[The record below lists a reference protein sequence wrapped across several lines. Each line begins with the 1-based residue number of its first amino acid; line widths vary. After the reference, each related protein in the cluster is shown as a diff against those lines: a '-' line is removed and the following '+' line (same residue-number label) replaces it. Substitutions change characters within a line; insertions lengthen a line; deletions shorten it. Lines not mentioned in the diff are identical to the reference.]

1 MQRQRNPVKF
11 PIIRPHQPQ
20 PKKANDLDI
29 FVFRPGLLRI
39 RFDNPHRVV
48 STTRYR
54 ARRQMAHI
62 LEKYFDKLA
71 DGREPERMP
80 GGRTSARESYL
91 VSLRNEFL
99 AGSVDYWMKIL
110 SGDNALRFLEMWEG
124 DAKNQKRVFQLLEQK
139 ELAPWLFLMINDF
152 RKRYDVSYLEIA
164 QERLETDEKQAR
176 RFIKEY
182 GLALGTMNPF
192 LVLEE
197 IRKDMPESVVWYLQ
211 EAEDRIKKERYDE
224 AVVFLK
230 ELKNRIQ
237 DEHTYL

>member
-1 MQRQRNPVKF
+1 MQRQLKPVRF

-20 PKKANDLDI
+20 PKKANDMDI

-39 RFDNPHRVV
+39 RFDNPHRVI

-71 DGREPERMP
+71 DVQEPERMP
-80 GGRTSARESYL
+80 GGRTSAREIYL
-91 VSLRNEFL
+91 VSLRDEFL
-99 AGSVDYWMKIL
+99 AGSVDYWIKVI
-110 SGDNALRFLEMWEG
+110 SGVNALMFLEIWEG

-164 QERLETDEKQAR
+164 QERLKTDEKQAR

-197 IRKDMPESVVWYLQ
+197 IRKDMPESVVWCLQ
-211 EAEDRIKKERYDE
+211 EATERLKAERYNE
-224 AVVFLK
+224 SVVFLK
-230 ELKNRIQ
+230 ELKTRIQ
-237 DEHTYL
+237 AEHTYL